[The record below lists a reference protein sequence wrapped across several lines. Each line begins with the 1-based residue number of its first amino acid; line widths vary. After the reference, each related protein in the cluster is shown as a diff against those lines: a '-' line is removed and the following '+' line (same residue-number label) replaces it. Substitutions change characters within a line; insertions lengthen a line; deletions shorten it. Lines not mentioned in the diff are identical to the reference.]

1 MAGHDGSTAW
11 RTNPAGYREAMEVS
25 TLLGQPV
32 DIGRLEVRMP
42 VTAQISPTPII
53 GKDENDIGTL
63 ALKKGEAACKS
74 KGEEELCH
82 HDCGGLD
89 R

>member
-1 MAGHDGSTAW
+1 MTAV
-11 RTNPAGYREAMEVS
+11 RLGEQTAGYREAMKVS

-32 DIGRLEVRMP
+32 DIGRLEVRMA
-42 VTAQISPTPII
+42 VTAQVPNPII
-53 GKDENDIGTL
+53 RKDEHDVGTL
-63 ALKKGEAACKS
+63 ALKKGEAECKS
-74 KGEEELCH
+74 KGEEELSN